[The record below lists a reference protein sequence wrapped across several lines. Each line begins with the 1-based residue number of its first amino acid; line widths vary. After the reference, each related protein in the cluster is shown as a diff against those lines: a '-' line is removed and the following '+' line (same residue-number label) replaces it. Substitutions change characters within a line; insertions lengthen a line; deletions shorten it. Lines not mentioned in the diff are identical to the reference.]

1 MSLFLYSLR
10 FVRSSNPHE
19 LVDRLVYTKA
29 VELKE
34 STAQSSSEPR
44 PSDQSSSLQTVAI
57 VVPIVLTIIILSAVI
72 FLVVRFRRRQPKR
85 KKRAPIYTNS
95 LMNSLITPYTL
106 QLSNLIG
113 NTSLSL
119 GNKLRPDETFVTNVR
134 PISGARSTLPLPV
147 TTSGT
152 PTRISPTI
160 RAQSAGQTSNV
171 ATTENGP
178 QSQPSALS
186 DIDRLVDLVVQRLTR
201 WASPNRV
208 PGRVPSIPPPSYSA
222 QSEVV

>member
-1 MSLFLYSLR
+1 MPLFLYSLR
-10 FVRSSNPHE
+10 SVRSSNPHVF
-19 LVDRLVYTKA
+19 VDRLVYTKA

-34 STAQSSSEPR
+34 STAQPSSEPR

-95 LMNSLITPYTL
+95 LINSLITPYTL

-134 PISGARSTLPLPV
+134 PISVARSTLPLPV

-160 RAQSAGQTSNV
+160 RVQSAGQTSNV
-171 ATTENGP
+171 ATENGP
-178 QSQPSALS
+178 QSQPSAMS
-186 DIDRLVDLVVQRLTR
+186 DIDRLVDLAVQRLTR

-222 QSEVV
+222 QNEVV